1 MVSRIDRH
9 HTRWLFANTMP
20 GVFKCQN
27 LIPQETSLADSVT
40 NTEGEDKRLFL
51 KFISRMLQWLP
62 ENRSTAKE
70 LLADHW
76 LNWFP

>member
-1 MVSRIDRH
+1 
-9 HTRWLFANTMP
+9 MP

-70 LLADHW
+70 LLADPW